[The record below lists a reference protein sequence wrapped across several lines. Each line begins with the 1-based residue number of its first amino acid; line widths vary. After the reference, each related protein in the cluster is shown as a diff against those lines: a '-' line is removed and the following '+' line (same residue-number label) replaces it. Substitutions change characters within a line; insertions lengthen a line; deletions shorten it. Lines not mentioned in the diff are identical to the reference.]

1 MSSIQKSTS
10 RLIHVL
16 YTRGHIMRRQLLA
29 GIILGI
35 MLLAPWSISGTSL
48 TDREVE
54 ETGARSTGIV
64 ISELFVSPNNLVSN
78 ESSGNMNI
86 YNATD
91 WNGDGE
97 YGKYS
102 DQFIEIWN
110 SGTSTV
116 DVSDWILSTTSG
128 SPPCQLAWNTN
139 ISADDRIVV
148 FRADS
153 DLALEY
159 HEGETV
165 TISDDSA
172 NEIDTMTFPAKDST
186 YGKSYVENS
195 NGDLVKVTPT
205 PGWGPNDNGTYTVA
219 QNIVKCFKISNTDSS
234 NAFLLKGRV
243 VTMDGESNVINDGN
257 VMIRDGKITG
267 VWASNSNPP
276 AGVDF
281 SDVPI
286 VETEGTI
293 YPGLIDLHNHVHYNH
308 IPLWDIP
315 CLDESECERYE
326 DNAIDKNET
335 WGYAGTTLRS
345 DEGGYTNRYQWGE
358 NYDYGPSIT
367 WMKTNIQSSYRWD
380 MASEQMKYAEVQA
393 VSGGV
398 TAMQGSPSSGTQA
411 WDSILSRNVELYNFG
426 QDGISTCAVCGAADD
441 DYTGSHLIS
450 QSESGTLNAWF
461 VHLSEGVDQSSKNE
475 FDSLWN
481 KGLILD
487 ETVVIHGTALDSS
500 QFSKMASVGS
510 DLVWSPLSNLLLYG
524 DTTDVVAAD
533 QAGVRISISPDWGP
547 SGSKNNLHELKV
559 ADMWNTNNLGSHFSN
574 YELVEMVTSNPA
586 DATGW
591 TQFVGR
597 VKADLYADLVVIDT
611 FHDDPYRNL
620 IEAIDADVALT
631 IVQGKAVF
639 GDVDIMQQL
648 QGDDWEYVNGTGFQK
663 AVDVTSMTE
672 VDGSQTFAEIE
683 AGLAMAMRHEFSD
696 MKEHWNEF
704 DGMTDSEIN
713 AWLNSSFD
721 GDYRNK
727 DANGEWV
734 DGVSRL
740 KNMTLDP
747 IFTSGDARY
756 FDVINRSTHAN
767 YHIDMTKL
775 YDNYYT
781 VEMENGDRI
790 NINIQ
795 LPADSI
801 NTGNNGN
808 NNGGGDT
815 TVLPGPD
822 DNTGDTDNSGSTQIP
837 DAPSGSDDDEFFD
850 EAKADDDTKRQL
862 ILILVVILVG
872 MMFGLYVIS
881 KTGGDDL
888 LESGQVVIDKMWDEE
903 NPEPMSEENV
913 NDSSDSIEEDKS
925 SSDETDSTK
934 EKVARAMKNAG
945 LSAVRMF
952 AKIDQT
958 SDGFVSRR
966 ELRTAITGMLK
977 DDIKM
982 KDLDAMITTFDKNG
996 DGVISLDEFLE
1007 EMEEKQPETFIPK
1020 LPKLA
1025 PPPKDD

>member
-1 MSSIQKSTS
+1 
-10 RLIHVL
+10 
-16 YTRGHIMRRQLLA
+16 MRRQLLA

-35 MLLAPWSISGTSL
+35 MLLAPWSISSNTL
-48 TDREVE
+48 TESEVE
-54 ETGARSTGIV
+54 ETSARSNDIV
-64 ISELFVSPNNLVSN
+64 VSELFISPNNLVSN
-78 ESSGNMNI
+78 ETSGNMNI

-139 ISADDRIVV
+139 ISADERIVV

-153 DLALEY
+153 DLDLSY
-159 HEGETV
+159 FDGETV
-165 TISDDSA
+165 TISDDSG
-172 NEIDTMTFPAKDST
+172 NEIDTMTFPATDSS

-205 PGWGPNDNGTYTVA
+205 PGWGPNDNGTYTVG

-234 NAFLLKGRV
+234 KAFLLKGRV

-308 IPLWDIP
+308 IPLWDFNVH
-315 CLDESECERYE
+315 LSDSQKSE
-326 DNAIDKNET
+326 
-335 WGYAGTTLRS
+335 
-345 DEGGYTNRYQWGE
+345 EGGYTNRYQWGN

-450 QSESGTLNAWF
+450 QSEAGTLNAWF
-461 VHLSEGVDQSSKNE
+461 VHLSEGVDQTSKNE

-500 QFSKMASVGS
+500 QFSQMASVGS

-533 QAGVRISISPDWGP
+533 QAGVKISISPDWGP

-559 ADMWNTNNLGSHFSN
+559 ADMWNTNNLGGHFSN

-586 DATGW
+586 DTTGW
-591 TQFVGR
+591 AQFVGR

-639 GDVDIMQQL
+639 GDIDLMQQL
-648 QGDDWEYVNGTGFQK
+648 QGDDWEYVNGSGFQK

-672 VDGSQTFAEIE
+672 VDGTQTFQEIE

-704 DGMTDSEIN
+704 DDMTDSEIN
-713 AWLNSSFD
+713 AWLNSTFD
-721 GDYRNK
+721 GDYRDDVNH
-727 DANGEWV
+727 
-734 DGVSRL
+734 L
-740 KNMTLDP
+740 KNLTLDP

-756 FDVINRSTHAN
+756 FDVINRSAHAN
-767 YHIDMTKL
+767 YHIDMNKL
-775 YDNYYT
+775 YDDYYT
-781 VEMENGDRI
+781 VEMVNGDRI
-790 NINIQ
+790 NVNVQ
-795 LPADSI
+795 LPDDEVNSGD
-801 NTGNNGN
+801 NTDNNDA
-808 NNGGGDT
+808 GDT

-822 DNTGDTDNSGSTQIP
+822 DTSDDSDNTGSTQIP
-837 DAPSGSDDDEFFD
+837 DAPSGTDEDEFYD

-888 LESGQVVIDKMWDEE
+888 LESGQVVIDKMWDED
-903 NPEPMSEENV
+903 NPEPMSEENL
-913 NDSSDSIEEDKS
+913 NDSSESIEENKS
-925 SSDETDSTK
+925 SSNETDSTK

-1007 EMEEKQPETFIPK
+1007 EMEEKQPETFVPK